1 MKIQEAFVGPE
12 EKDNPPQGAPAIVQ
26 QEQTPKTRSASD
38 EIAAR
43 AIAQEHGVEF
53 VKLSEI
59 ELSPHVVRLLPQ
71 WLVARHNVIA
81 VRFEGNT
88 LYVATTDPLDLPTL
102 DKIGLVTGF
111 TVRPVVAIKRDI
123 MQAIGRHYGAEQMSK
138 QGMIDARFN
147 REEAEQVSEKIED
160 LILSDE
166 AGQIVQLISSV
177 MKEAMDLMASDIH
190 FEPGNNEM
198 RVRFRTDGILRDVMT
213 IPSTIQKEVTS
224 RVKVLAGLDITERR
238 RAQDGHISLN
248 YKGADYDLRVSVVP
262 TIDGEKTVL
271 RILDKERVSF
281 NLSSLGID
289 AKENDLIANAISR
302 PYGMILVTGPT
313 GSGKTTTMYA
323 MLQSIDAIE
332 KNIITIENPVEYK
345 LDRINQIQIDPDKG
359 ETFAGALRSIL
370 RQDPDVIMVGE
381 IRDAE
386 TAKIAVQAALT
397 GHLVL
402 ATLHTNDATT
412 AITRLKEF
420 GVPSFLITSCVIMA
434 AAQRLVRKV
443 CPDCTEQYE
452 PDEKILHSLGVNQRP
467 DGGFVHGK
475 GCNWCFNTGFQGRDG
490 VFELLTVDDDIRDA
504 IMDDKGAMEIKKMAV
519 AKGMKTLLD
528 AAKSKVRQGLTTA
541 EEVRRVITPEK
552 F

>member
-1 MKIQEAFVGPE
+1 MGSE
-12 EKDNPPQGAPAIVQ
+12 EKDNPLQNAPAMVRED
-26 QEQTPKTRSASD
+26 QEPKARSASD

-59 ELSPHVVRLLPQ
+59 ELSLHGVRLLPQ
-71 WLVARHNVIA
+71 WLVAQHNVMA
-81 VRFEGNT
+81 VRLEGNT

-111 TVRPVVAIKRDI
+111 AVRPVVATKRDI
-123 MQAIGRHYGAEQMSK
+123 LQAIGSHYGAEQMSK
-138 QGMIDARFN
+138 QKMIDAQLN
-147 REEAEQVSEKIED
+147 QEEGEQVAEKTED

-166 AGQIVQLISSV
+166 TGQIVQLISSV

-190 FEPGNNEM
+190 FEPGNDEM
-198 RVRFRTDGILRDVMT
+198 RIRFRIDGILRDVMT
-213 IPSTIQKEVTS
+213 IPPTIQKEVTS

-238 RAQDGHISLN
+238 RAQDGHISLK

-271 RILDKERVSF
+271 RILDKKRVSF
-281 NLSSLGID
+281 DLSSLGID
-289 AKENDLIANAISR
+289 AKENDLVENAISR

-313 GSGKTTTMYA
+313 GSGKTTTLYA

-345 LDRINQIQIDPDKG
+345 LDRINQIQINPDKG

-381 IRDAE
+381 IRDVE

-420 GVPSFLITSCVIMA
+420 GIPSFLITSCVIMA
-434 AAQRLVRKV
+434 AAQRLVRRI
-443 CPDCTEQYE
+443 CLDCTEQYE
-452 PDEKILHSLGVNQRP
+452 PGEKILNSLGINQRP
-467 DGGFVHGK
+467 GGGFVRGR
-475 GCNWCFNTGFQGRDG
+475 GCTYCFNTGFQGRDG
-490 VFELLTVDDDIRDA
+490 VFEMLTVDDDIRDA
-504 IMDDKGAMEIKKMAV
+504 IMDDNSAMEIKKMAV

-528 AAKSKVRQGLTTA
+528 AAKLKVHQGLTTA
-541 EEVRRVITPEK
+541 EEVRRVITPEE

>member
-1 MKIQEAFVGPE
+1 MGSKG
-12 EKDNPPQGAPAIVQ
+12 KDNPPQSAPAMVREDQ
-26 QEQTPKTRSASD
+26 KPKGRSVSD
-38 EIAAR
+38 EIAAK

-53 VKLSEI
+53 VKLAEM

-71 WLVARHNVIA
+71 WLVAQHNVIA

-102 DKIGLVTGF
+102 DQIGLVTGF
-111 TVRPVVAIKRDI
+111 TVRPVVAARRDI
-123 MQAIGRHYGAEQMSK
+123 LQAIGSHYGAEQMSK

-147 REEAEQVSEKIED
+147 QEQTEHAAEKIED

-166 AGQIVQLISSV
+166 SGQIVQLISSV

-213 IPSTIQKEVTS
+213 IPPTIQKEVIS

-281 NLSSLGID
+281 DLSSLGID
-289 AKENDLIANAISR
+289 AKENDLFESAISR
-302 PYGMILVTGPT
+302 PYGMILITGPT
-313 GSGKTTTMYA
+313 GSGKTTTLYA
-323 MLQSIDAIE
+323 MLQNINATE

-381 IRDAE
+381 IRDEE

-420 GVPSFLITSCVIMA
+420 GIPSFLITSCVIMA
-434 AAQRLVRKV
+434 AAQRLVRKI
-443 CPDCTEQYE
+443 CLDCTEQYK
-452 PDEKILHSLGVNQRP
+452 PGQKILKSLGINQRP
-467 DGGFVHGK
+467 KRGFAHGQ
-475 GCNWCFNTGFQGRDG
+475 GCTYCFDTGFQGREG
-490 VFELLTVDDDIRDA
+490 VFELLTIDDDIRDA
-504 IMDDKGAMEIKKMAV
+504 IMDDNSAMEIKKMAV
-519 AKGMKTLLD
+519 EKGMRTLLD
-528 AAKSKVRQGLTTA
+528 SARLKVRQGITTV